1 MIEKNITIVNNTG
14 IHARPASQL
23 VKLINTFKSDVKIVS
38 ENKTA
43 NAKSIINIMSMG
55 LIQGSEIILRIDGE
69 DEKSAMEGIENFILN
84 LKE

>member
-23 VKLINTFKSDVKIVS
+23 VKLISTFTSDVKIVS

-43 NAKSIINIMSMG
+43 NAKSIINIMSLG
-55 LIQGSEIILRIDGE
+55 LIQGSVITIRIDGE
-69 DEKSAMEGIENFILN
+69 DEKAAMDALSNFMSN
-84 LKE
+84 LKD

>member
-1 MIEKNITIVNNTG
+1 MIEKNITIVNSTG

-55 LIQGSEIILRIDGE
+55 LIQGSEITVRVDGE
-69 DEKSAMEGIENFILN
+69 DEKAAMEGIENFILN

>member
-38 ENKTA
+38 GNKTA

-55 LIQGSEIILRIDGE
+55 LIQGSEITVRIDGE
-69 DEKSAMEGIENFILN
+69 DEKAAMEGISNFILN

>member
-23 VKLINTFKSDVKIVS
+23 VKLINTFKSDVKIVN

-55 LIQGSEIILRIDGE
+55 LIQGSEITVRIDGE
-69 DEKSAMEGIENFILN
+69 DEKAAMEGIENFISN

>member
-23 VKLINTFKSDVKIVS
+23 VKLISAFKSDVKIVT

-43 NAKSIINIMSMG
+43 NAKSIINIMSLG
-55 LIQGSEIILRIDGE
+55 LIQGSVITIRIDGE
-69 DEKSAMEGIENFILN
+69 DEKAAMDALSNFILN
-84 LKE
+84 LKD